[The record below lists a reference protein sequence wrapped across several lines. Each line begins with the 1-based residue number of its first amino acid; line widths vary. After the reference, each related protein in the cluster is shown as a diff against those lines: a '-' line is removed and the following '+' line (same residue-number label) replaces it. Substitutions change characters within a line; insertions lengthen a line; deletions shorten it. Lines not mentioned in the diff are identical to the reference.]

1 MKRIPLAAFVVL
13 TVVLSAAAD
22 ARANAPQADGART
35 HSDSPGDVVEPPTG
49 PEPDRPVRKS
59 RLADRKEGD
68 LPVNYQLDVSHV
80 PSPAAQKDNC
90 LRHTG
95 SRLRR
100 AERPDG
106 QRCSGAPGRV
116 YLREDLDA
124 DGNMKRGRR

>member
-1 MKRIPLAAFVVL
+1 MTRISLTAFVVL
-13 TVVLSAAAD
+13 ALAVPAAAD
-22 ARANAPQADGART
+22 ARANAPQADEART
-35 HSDSPGDVVEPPTG
+35 HSPGDVVEPPTA

-59 RLADRKEGD
+59 RLADRREGD
-68 LPVNYQLDVSHV
+68 LPVNYELDVSHV
-80 PSPAAQKDNC
+80 PSPPAQKDNC

-100 AERPDG
+100 AARPDG
-106 QRCSGAPGRV
+106 QGCSGAPGRV